1 MNCELPYETTG
12 WDELDPFWEYELER
26 IVWMAEAFQAVLSE
40 FQWKIDQYAETIKRT
55 REEQSSWINAIAGKL
70 DEIQEIV
77 DRKAKVL
84 QCEIS

>member
-12 WDELDPFWEYELER
+12 WDELDPLWEYELER

-40 FQWKIDQYAETIKRT
+40 FQWKIDQYAETSKRT